1 MKWICLIEHSKITK
15 LKSNWVINQEICLYW
30 LLWSKNNKPTIYKS
44 SIMSKGLLILFL
56 TIIIVGLIHY
66 ISIKL
71 LKISEVKKYKYRRL
85 FWYFYSIIFMLS
97 GGINL
102 IEKAEFYWS
111 FFLEFLVGLII
122 FILNFLE
129 KIEPKKA

>member
-1 MKWICLIEHSKITK
+1 M
-15 LKSNWVINQEICLYW
+15 
-30 LLWSKNNKPTIYKS
+30 
-44 SIMSKGLLILFL
+44 ILTF
-56 TIIIVGLIHY
+56 IVVGLIHY

-122 FILNFLE
+122 FILNFLD
-129 KIEPKKA
+129 KIKPKRA